1 MALLTPLWMQPAEG
15 DASIPY
21 SANDDRW
28 LITSLWD
35 TEGVIWGLTVSQR
48 AAGANFSV
56 DVAPGQAIITGNDVS
71 GQGSY
76 LVTSTDVVNV
86 PVPAPPASGSRTHR
100 VVAWVRDKLH
110 DGTQSTYDWTLTVL
124 EDTGG
129 GTPAQPPSAI
139 TLALVTVAAGQT
151 SVTDADITP
160 GAINALMRPSRLR
173 QVASASARPAIPLA
187 AEMWLRT
194 DLRAIEVFDGTSVG
208 TVPILSAPVEAE
220 SNTDVTTTSTT
231 FVAGSPQVGV
241 SFKAPPSGRVF
252 VTVYAQLEC
261 ESPSAAYCGFEIRL
275 NDATGTVVVAAS
287 QDVAAAAQDAF
298 FAGSTR
304 RKLITGLTPVTQT
317 YFART
322 MHRTSNSASTATIF
336 HRAILVEPA
345 P

>member
-129 GTPAQPPSAI
+129 GTPAAPPSAI

-151 SVTDADITP
+151 SVTNSDITAN
-160 GAINALMRPSRLR
+160 AINALSRPARLR
-173 QVASASARPAIPLA
+173 QVASAAERPSLPLSGEA
-187 AEMWLRT
+187 WLRT
-194 DLRAIEVFDGTSVG
+194 DLRAVEVYDGSAIRTIPSM
-208 TVPILSAPVEAE
+208 PAPVEAE
-220 SNTDVTTTSTT
+220 SATDISTTSTT
-231 FVAGSPQVGV
+231 FVPGTPEV
-241 SFKAPPSGRVF
+241 SVTFTAPPSGRVY
-252 VTVYAQLEC
+252 VTVYAQCEA
-261 ESPSAAYCGFEIRL
+261 ESPSTAYCGFEIRL
-275 NDATGTVVVAAS
+275 NDASGSVVVS
-287 QDVAAAAQDAF
+287 PSVDVAAVTQDAF
-298 FAGSTR
+298 FSGSTR
-304 RKLITGLTPVTQT
+304 RKLVTGLTPVTQT

-322 MHRTSNSASTATIF
+322 MIRTSNSANEASFF